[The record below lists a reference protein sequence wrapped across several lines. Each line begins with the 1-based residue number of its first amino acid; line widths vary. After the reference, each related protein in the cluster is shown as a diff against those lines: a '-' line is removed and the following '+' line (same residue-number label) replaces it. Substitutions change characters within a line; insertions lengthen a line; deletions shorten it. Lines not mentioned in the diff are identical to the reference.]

1 MINREDKKRILENK
15 VGSEKNYTIVKPKVE
30 NKKGKGR
37 RNLSLVSDLLSI
49 TTHSL
54 VDLQVTLM
62 FSILLHSSHQFLLDN
77 Y

>member
-1 MINREDKKRILENK
+1 MINKKIKREFWKIKWDLKKI
-15 VGSEKNYTIVKPKVE
+15 YTIVKPKVE

-54 VDLQVTLM
+54 VGLQVTLM

>member
-30 NKKGKGR
+30 NKKGKRR
-37 RNLSLVSDLLSI
+37 RNLSLISDLLSI
-49 TTHSL
+49 PTHSL

-62 FSILLHSSHQFLLDN
+62 FSILLHSPHQFLLDN